1 MSRWATHFLLL
12 GTKAY
17 KMYCLELDA
26 AGNLQR
32 YFPLTEEI
40 AGTSFVEGI
49 LWAVPALL
57 APTQEDFRHWLS
69 SKQFSQRKPC
79 ILPSWEKKSVYF
91 KSGFIPSLRLN
102 SAQTTAVAIA
112 TFNDSAVS
120 LSGG

>member
-57 APTQEDFRHWLS
+57 APTQEEFRHWLS
-69 SKQFSQRKPC
+69 SKQFPDYSSLITFSQRKPC
-79 ILPSWEKKSVYF
+79 ILPSWEKSP
-91 KSGFIPSLRLN
+91 FISNPASSPLC
-102 SAQTTAVAIA
+102 V
-112 TFNDSAVS
+112 
-120 LSGG
+120 

>member
-26 AGNLQR
+26 AGNLQQ

-49 LWAVPALL
+49 LWAVPASL
-57 APTQEDFRHWLS
+57 APTQEEIRHWLS
-69 SKQFSQRKPC
+69 SKFPDYSSLITFFAGKALHTPG
-79 ILPSWEKKSVYF
+79 LGEKVRLFQIRLHPLSASELSTDYS
-91 KSGFIPSLRLN
+91 SGNCHI
-102 SAQTTAVAIA
+102 Q
-112 TFNDSAVS
+112 
-120 LSGG
+120 

>member
-17 KMYCLELDA
+17 KMHCLELDA

-49 LWAVPALL
+49 LLAVPALL
-57 APTQEDFRHWLS
+57 APTQEEFRHWLLSYSRFGRKS
-69 SKQFSQRKPC
+69 S
-79 ILPSWEKKSVYF
+79 
-91 KSGFIPSLRLN
+91 FISNPASSPLC
-102 SAQTTAVAIA
+102 V
-112 TFNDSAVS
+112 
-120 LSGG
+120 

>member
-12 GTKAY
+12 GTKTY
-17 KMYCLELDA
+17 KMHCLELDA

-57 APTQEDFRHWLS
+57 APTQEEFRHWLS
-69 SKQFSQRKPC
+69 SKQFPDYSSL
-79 ILPSWEKKSVYF
+79 ITFFTEKALYTPELGEKVRLFQIRLHPLSASELSTDY
-91 KSGFIPSLRLN
+91 SGSNCHI
-102 SAQTTAVAIA
+102 Q
-112 TFNDSAVS
+112 
-120 LSGG
+120 